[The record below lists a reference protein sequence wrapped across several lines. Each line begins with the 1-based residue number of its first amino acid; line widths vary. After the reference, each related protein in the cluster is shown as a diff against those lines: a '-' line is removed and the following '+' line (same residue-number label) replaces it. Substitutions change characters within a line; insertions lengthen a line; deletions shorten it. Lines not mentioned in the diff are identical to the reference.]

1 MALHKIGNDRLA
13 VAVDSHGAE
22 LASIKTADGAEWLWQ
37 GDPKWWTGR
46 APILFPI
53 VGRSPNGILTIGGKP
68 IKMDTHGFARASEF
82 SVAEQ
87 KSDVLRLR
95 LTDSDA
101 TRALYPFPF
110 TLDLVFELDGGT
122 LIVRAEVSN
131 TGNARMPYSLGF
143 HPAFQWP
150 LPGGEGK
157 KHWVTLAEKEEPP
170 TRRLGEGLMLA
181 REYQPTV
188 FAAGRYAPAD
198 ADFANDAVIID
209 SARSRSL
216 TFGVDGGPLLE
227 AGFADFPAFGLWQK
241 PGAPYLCI
249 EPWQGLTPFVG
260 GSDAIEERP
269 GGVWLEPG
277 AMRGFTMTITPRP
290 KA

>member
-1 MALHKIGNDRLA
+1 MTIHKIGNDRLT
-13 VAVDSHGAE
+13 VAVDSLGAE
-22 LASIKTADGAEWLWQ
+22 LASIKTADGSEWLWQ

-53 VGRSPNGILTIGGKP
+53 VGRSPHGVLTIDGKP
-68 IKMDTHGFARASEF
+68 IKMDTHGFARTSEF
-82 SVAEQ
+82 SVAEA
-87 KSDVLRLR
+87 KPHLVRLR
-95 LTDSDA
+95 LKDSVA
-101 TRALYPFPF
+101 TRMLYPFPF
-110 TLDLVFELDGGT
+110 ALDLVFELDGGT
-122 LIVRAEVSN
+122 LITRAEVSN
-131 TGNARMPYSLGF
+131 TGTTRMPYSLGF

-157 KHWVTLAEKEEPP
+157 KHWITLAEKEEPP
-170 TRRLGEGLMLA
+170 TRRLGEGLMIA
-181 REYQPTV
+181 HGYQPSV
-188 FAAGRYAPAD
+188 FAEGRYAPAA
-198 ADFANDAVIID
+198 ADFTNDAVIVD

-216 TFGVDGGPLLE
+216 IFGVDGGPVLE
-227 AGFADFPAFGLWQK
+227 TGFADFPAFGLWQK

-269 GGVWLEPG
+269 GSVWLEAG
-277 AMRGFTMTITPRP
+277 AMRSFTMTAMPRP